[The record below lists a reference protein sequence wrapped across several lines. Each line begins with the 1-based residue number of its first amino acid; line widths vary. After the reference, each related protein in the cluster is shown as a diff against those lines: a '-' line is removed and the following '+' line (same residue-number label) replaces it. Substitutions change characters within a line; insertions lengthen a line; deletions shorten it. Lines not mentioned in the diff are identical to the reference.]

1 MWKDNSN
8 NKHENGFLS
17 TYQGIQS
24 GNQGIKN
31 GVLLVSKTTSLY
43 KVAIILSEGIAFIGI
58 AFLLN
63 IVLDKTHT

>member
-1 MWKDNSN
+1 MWKDNSI

-24 GNQGIKN
+24 GHQGIKN

-58 AFLLN
+58 TFLLN